1 MTIRSSL
8 RFLYI
13 FGGSGLLCGTPKTP
27 LTTAMRDCWILLIC
41 TVMVTSRRP
50 QWPQTHRTFDSW
62 IILWNA
68 IGETRVLVFITFWFF
83 GIWRVSILLHIIPR
97 SFGVVHCHYESL
109 EWIIYFLRKSEFF
122 LIIQNTYNQWSFQV
136 CFENDWQI
144 RKWDGTDLE
153 KTYQEEAGFSQPSYH
168 NLGFLSE
175 KPYTLDC
182 NYCKQK

>member
-1 MTIRSSL
+1 MFAIIQNKFQQTNKIKINQINDNHIKL

-41 TVMVTSRRP
+41 TVMVTSRRT

-68 IGETRVLVFITFWFF
+68 IGETRVLVFVTFWFF
-83 GIWRVSILLHIIPR
+83 GIWSVSILLHIIPR

-109 EWIIYFLRKSEFF
+109 EWIIYFLRKSDVF
-122 LIIQNTYNQWSFQV
+122 LIIQNTCTIKEVFRSVLRMIDRSGNGTV
-136 CFENDWQI
+136 QI
-144 RKWDGTDLE
+144 YRISRGSRILAT
-153 KTYQEEAGFSQPSYH
+153 
-168 NLGFLSE
+168 FLS
-175 KPYTLDC
+175 
-182 NYCKQK
+182 